1 MAQGTLLS
9 VIYPAETQE
18 RHARDFYASADNAD
32 REAQRL
38 RRLPRRLAQV
48 ERIGLKDRR
57 NVRHRNKCSIV
68 IFYDVEL

>member
-1 MAQGTLLS
+1 MEISAKM
-9 VIYPAETQE
+9 QE

-32 REAQRL
+32 RKTQSL
-38 RRLPRRLAQV
+38 RRLPRCLAQV

-57 NVRHRNKCSIV
+57 NVRHRNKYSIV